1 MGENHRKT
9 PELPRGRHGPNMACA
24 HRRGSGVKRIQ
35 ATSSTNMV
43 PIINGGHIRLKCAGI
58 KGLPDHLLITSPS
71 GAIGRS
77 TACSARIVIS
87 THVNRGAAVR

>member
-1 MGENHRKT
+1 
-9 PELPRGRHGPNMACA
+9 
-24 HRRGSGVKRIQ
+24 
-35 ATSSTNMV
+35 MV
-43 PIINGGHIRLKCAGI
+43 PIINGGHIRLKRAGI
-58 KGLPDHLLITSPS
+58 KGLPDHFLITSPS

>member
-9 PELPRGRHGPNMACA
+9 PELPRGRHGPVWRAPI
-24 HRRGSGVKRIQ
+24 GGGVKRIQ

-43 PIINGGHIRLKCAGI
+43 PIINGGHIRLKRAGI
-58 KGLPDHLLITSPS
+58 KGLPDHFLITSPS

>member
-1 MGENHRKT
+1 VGENHRKT
-9 PELPRGRHGPNMACA
+9 PELPRGRHGPSMACA
-24 HRRGSGVKRIQ
+24 HRRGSKEDPSDFEQ
-35 ATSSTNMV
+35 V
-43 PIINGGHIRLKCAGI
+43 PIINGGHIRLKRAGI
-58 KGLPDHLLITSPS
+58 KSLPGHLLITSPS